1 MTKFHNAL
9 LVIATLALCPA
20 WAQTNASSASSEDSM
35 LMLRQQLMGDKKQL
49 VASYMDLSET
59 EAKAFWPV
67 YADYQNELFLLQS
80 RSIKLIKDFAEVYQ
94 KMTDSDAKKLL
105 DEYLAIEGLRLKVRQ
120 AYLPKFR
127 KVLSEKKVARYYQI
141 ENKIHALLTYEL
153 AKQIPLVNV
162 SK

>member
-59 EAKAFWPV
+59 EAKAFWPL
-67 YADYQNELFLLQS
+67 YEQ
-80 RSIKLIKDFAEVYQ
+80 YQ
-94 KMTDSDAKKLL
+94 KNLDKINDRLATLIVTFAKEYRADTLTDDKATALL
-105 DEYLAIEGLRLKVRQ
+105 DDLLAIEEAEARFRRGFAPALGK
-120 AYLPKFR
+120 ALPGR
-127 KVLSEKKVARYYQI
+127 KAARYMQL
-141 ENKIHALLTYEL
+141 ENKIRAIVKSEL
-153 AKQIPLVNV
+153 AAQVPLAR
-162 SK
+162 